1 MIVRRQLRMR
11 RVVIFCPTFK
21 IIILVVH
28 LHELIKELLIQLIAC
43 KLPIG
48 VVIVIQKSSL
58 LAAGLSLRVEFIGSV
73 FRQYNSSLLHLH
85 YIIEYMTYI
94 VRYLKII

>member
-1 MIVRRQLRMR
+1 MVVRRQLCMR
-11 RVVIFCPTFK
+11 GVVIFCPALNVV
-21 IIILVVH
+21 ILFVH
-28 LHELIKELLIQLIAC
+28 LHEFIKELAIQFVAGEVPVC
-43 KLPIG
+43 